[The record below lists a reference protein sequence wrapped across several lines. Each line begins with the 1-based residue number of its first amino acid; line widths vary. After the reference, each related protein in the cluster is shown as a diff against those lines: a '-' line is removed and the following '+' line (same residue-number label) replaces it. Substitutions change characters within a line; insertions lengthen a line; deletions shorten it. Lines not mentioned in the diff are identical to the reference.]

1 MEVSKEDDN
10 KIWYLFYEKGY
21 NIEEIVVKMG
31 NKFTYQQIR
40 DIIHRRY
47 K

>member
-1 MEVSKEDDN
+1 MGISKEDDE

-21 NIEEIVVKMG
+21 NIDEIIPRMKG
-31 NKFTYQQIR
+31 KFTYQQIR
-40 DIIHRRY
+40 DVIHRRY